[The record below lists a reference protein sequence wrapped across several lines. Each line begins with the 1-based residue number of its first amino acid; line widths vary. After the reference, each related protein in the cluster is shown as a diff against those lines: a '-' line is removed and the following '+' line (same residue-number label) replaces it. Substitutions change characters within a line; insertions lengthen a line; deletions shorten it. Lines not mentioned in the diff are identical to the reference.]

1 MSKYEPREAVSQLK
15 SWIGDKIINL
25 DQGNKGEFKERYQVV
40 VDTINNIKVLDMTIP
55 DDLVS
60 EKEKLEEILDTEAIL
75 RELQQELSLLV
86 TNMKQSLS
94 RKSKIKTQKGKIAPR
109 KKLTVTFSDGI
120 TFCEENATATFIMS
134 LAHIGLGK
142 IAGLVD
148 ITSRGHPLVSKQK
161 NRDAMSL
168 RMVDGYYI
176 ETHSGTEV
184 KARKLEL
191 IANVLNVDITI
202 DVL

>member
-75 RELQQELSLLV
+75 RELQQELSL
-86 TNMKQSLS
+86 
-94 RKSKIKTQKGKIAPR
+94 
-109 KKLTVTFSDGI
+109 
-120 TFCEENATATFIMS
+120 
-134 LAHIGLGK
+134 
-142 IAGLVD
+142 
-148 ITSRGHPLVSKQK
+148 
-161 NRDAMSL
+161 
-168 RMVDGYYI
+168 
-176 ETHSGTEV
+176 
-184 KARKLEL
+184 
-191 IANVLNVDITI
+191 
-202 DVL
+202 